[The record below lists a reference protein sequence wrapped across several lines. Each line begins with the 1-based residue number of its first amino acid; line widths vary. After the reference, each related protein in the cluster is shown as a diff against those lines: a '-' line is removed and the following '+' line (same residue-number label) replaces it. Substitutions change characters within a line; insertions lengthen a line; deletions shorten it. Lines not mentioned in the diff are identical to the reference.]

1 MTRMKLPAIAAA
13 FALIAAFIGGVGVV
27 DAASDTSPVDEMLGD
42 EEGDSMLPSVS
53 SLAQKGAA
61 MVNQAGYTVDKMFA
75 DEKPTAA
82 KKQAQ
87 LTREAFNN
95 RSGWVDYYNS
105 QDYPTD
111 TSWKAI
117 AIHYEGESSSETD
130 YLVLTYDDSGNISSA
145 TMKDTYDGEAD
156 AEQTVSG
163 PLVHSYDEDTREAH
177 ELVKHVHSEY
187 VQSGDDITED
197 KTFLGGLATD
207 YAGHTSGDL
216 SP

>member
-1 MTRMKLPAIAAA
+1 MIRQRIPAIAAA
-13 FALIAAFIGGVGVV
+13 FALLAAFFGGVGVV

-42 EEGDSMLPSVS
+42 EEDDSMLPSVS

-82 KKQAQ
+82 EKQAQ

-95 RSGWVDYYNS
+95 RSGWVDYYNA

-111 TSWKAI
+111 SSWNAI
-117 AIHYEGESSSETD
+117 AIHYDGESSSETD

-145 TMKDTYDGEAD
+145 TMQDTYSGEAD

-163 PLVHSYDEDTREAH
+163 PLVHSYDDTREAH

-187 VQSGDDITED
+187 VQSGDDITAD
-197 KTFLGGLATD
+197 KSFLAGLGSD
-207 YAGHTSGDL
+207 YAGYTSGDL